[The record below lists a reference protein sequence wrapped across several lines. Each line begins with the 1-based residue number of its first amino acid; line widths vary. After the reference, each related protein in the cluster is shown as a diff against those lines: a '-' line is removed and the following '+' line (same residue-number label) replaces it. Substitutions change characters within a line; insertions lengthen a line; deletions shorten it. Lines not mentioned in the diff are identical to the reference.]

1 MAGLSGNLMSKLLDA
16 SARLT
21 LALAQ
26 SAALVA
32 VILLFA
38 AARALG
44 APAADAATSNTAAEA
59 GTSNKTAGDAKAIF
73 RKMTDYIGGQK
84 AVSARYDSDIEVVTT
99 EGQKISFASSGRL
112 LIERPDKLRVSRTG
126 GYADVEMVFDGKKL
140 DILAKDQNRY
150 AEIDAPGTVGQLVE
164 RIRDQSEAS
173 LPGADL
179 FSATAYDDMTK
190 DLTDASHIGQGVING
205 VECEHLAFRSPE
217 ADWQLWVQAGD
228 NPIPRKFVITS
239 KTVTAQPQYTM
250 QINDWRTD
258 VTAGASDFAFIPP
271 PGAVKVA
278 VAELKKTDEV
288 PAGVAPGTMA
298 GRK

>member
-1 MAGLSGNLMSKLLDA
+1 MTKFLDA

-26 SAALVA
+26 SAGLVA
-32 VILLFA
+32 VILLLA
-38 AARALG
+38 ASRALG
-44 APAADAATSNTAAEA
+44 APAPDAAPS
-59 GTSNKTAGDAKAIF
+59 AGDAKEIF
-73 RKMTDYIGGQK
+73 RQMTDYVGAQK

-112 LIERPDKLRVSRTG
+112 LIARPDGLRVSRTG

-140 DILAKDQNRY
+140 DVLAKDQNRY

-173 LPGADL
+173 MPGADL

-190 DLTDASHIGQGVING
+190 DLTDAKHVGQGVING

-217 ADWQLWVQAGD
+217 ADWQLWVQTGD

-258 VTAGASDFAFIPP
+258 VIAGASDFAFIPP

-278 VAELKKTDEV
+278 IAELKRTDEV
-288 PAGVAPGTMA
+288 PAGVAPGSMA